1 MQSSEQVVD
10 YLKFLFFIGTAGSG
24 KSTLVGAFKQW
35 CDDAGVDTVI
45 VNMDPG
51 ADALPYT
58 ADVDIRE
65 WINLDEV
72 MKEYNLGPN
81 GAQIVAA
88 DLMAVNINK
97 MKDVL
102 SGYETDYVLV
112 DTPGQLELFAFRES
126 SNVLVDAFGR
136 EDSMLIYLSDPS
148 LCKSP
153 NGFVTAMVLGA
164 LAQFRL
170 QLPMMNLLS
179 KADTLNEED
188 EQRMLDWYSVPDALY
203 GDLLDADMNPETVV
217 GMELFKAMENT
228 GVFGEIRSVS
238 AETSVGLEEIYAAAQ
253 LSFFGGEDNEKS

>member
-1 MQSSEQVVD
+1 M
-10 YLKFLFFIGTAGSG
+10 KFLFFIGTAGSG

-35 CDDAGVDTVI
+35 CDDSAVDAVV

-65 WINLDEV
+65 WINLNEV

-97 MKDVL
+97 MIDVI
-102 SGYETDYVLV
+102 SGYDTDYVLV

-126 SNVLVDAFGR
+126 SNVLIDAFGR

-148 LCKSP
+148 LSRSP

-170 QLPMMNLLS
+170 QIPMINLLS
-179 KADTLNEED
+179 KSDTLSDED
-188 EQRMLDWYSVPDALY
+188 EQRMLDWYVVPDSLY
-203 GDLLDADMNPETVV
+203 GDLLDADTNPETVV

-228 GVFGEIRSVS
+228 GVFGEMRSVS
-238 AETSVGLEEIYAAAQ
+238 SETGTGLEDIYAAAQ
-253 LSFFGGEDNEKS
+253 LVFYGGDDSKRE

>member
-1 MQSSEQVVD
+1 M
-10 YLKFLFFIGTAGSG
+10 KFLFFIGTAGSG

-35 CDDAGVDTVI
+35 CDDSGVDATI

-51 ADALPYT
+51 AETLPYT
-58 ADVDIRE
+58 PDVDIRE
-65 WINLDEV
+65 WISLDEV
-72 MKEYNLGPN
+72 MREYNLGPN

-88 DLMAVNINK
+88 DLMAANIKK
-97 MKDVL
+97 MIDVIG
-102 SGYETDYVLV
+102 GYDTDYVLV

-126 SNVLVDAFGR
+126 SNYLVNAFGR
-136 EDSMLIYLSDPS
+136 EDSMLVYLSDPS

-153 NGFVTAMVLGA
+153 NGFVTSMTLGA

-170 QLPMMNLLS
+170 QLPMINLLS
-179 KADTLNEED
+179 KADTLSEED

-238 AETSVGLEEIYAAAQ
+238 SETSVGMEEIYAAAQ
-253 LSFFGGEDNEKS
+253 LAFFGGEDNQRA